1 MSAPRM
7 VLAVEAAESSG
18 LGHFVRSC
26 ALGDAAARR
35 GWDVTVALRPDAV
48 DWARAQVR
56 ARGWRLETAELGP
69 VDLTRAIG
77 RGGPPDEA
85 VLVIDSY
92 LADATCFSLMRG
104 RAGRLVVIDDLADR
118 YLDVDIV
125 VNQNL
130 GGDALPAR
138 LGTGTRVLAGPAYA
152 LLRPEFA
159 ALRKPALEAVAGLPD
174 LPGRVLVM
182 MGGTDPTGSAG
193 AVARACLSAFPEAS
207 VDVVLPG
214 TAQVRTVGRLTEL
227 PRLQEVAS
235 RMLGADLVVTAAGS
249 TVWELCCLAR
259 PVAALE
265 VAGNQSDVYRHLVQE
280 RLVLGLGRLPVSEPD
295 LVAVL
300 SSLADAPGEL
310 RRLATAASG
319 LVDGHG
325 ADRVLDCASAT
336 LSPRGEA

>member
-1 MSAPRM
+1 M

-35 GWDVTVALRPDAV
+35 GWDVTVLLRPDAL

-56 ARGWRLETAELGP
+56 DRGWNLASGELEPPELTQAISSGGRAE
-69 VDLTRAIG
+69 
-77 RGGPPDEA
+77 EA

-92 LADATCFSLMRG
+92 LVDATCISRMR
-104 RAGRLVVIDDLADR
+104 RQVGRLVMIDDLADR
-118 YLDVDIV
+118 YLDADIV

-130 GGDALPAR
+130 GGGALPVR
-138 LGTGTRVLAGPAYA
+138 LGTGTRVLAGPTYA

-159 ALRKPALEAVAGLPD
+159 ALRQGALDAIAGLPD
-174 LPGRVLVM
+174 LPRRILVM

-193 AVARACLSAFPEAS
+193 AVARGCLEAFPEAL

-214 TAQVRTVGRLTEL
+214 RAQERIAGRLTEL
-227 PRLQEVAS
+227 PRLQDVAP
-235 RMLGADLVVTAAGS
+235 RMLEADLVVTAAGS

-265 VAGNQSDVYRHLVQE
+265 VASNQSDVYRHLTKD
-280 RLVLGLGRLPVSEPD
+280 RLVLGLGRLPVNEPD

-300 SSLADAPGEL
+300 RSLADAPGEL
-310 RRLATAASG
+310 RRLATVAAS
-319 LVDGHG
+319 LVDGQG
-325 ADRVLDCASAT
+325 ADRVLDCAGAT
-336 LSPRGEA
+336 L